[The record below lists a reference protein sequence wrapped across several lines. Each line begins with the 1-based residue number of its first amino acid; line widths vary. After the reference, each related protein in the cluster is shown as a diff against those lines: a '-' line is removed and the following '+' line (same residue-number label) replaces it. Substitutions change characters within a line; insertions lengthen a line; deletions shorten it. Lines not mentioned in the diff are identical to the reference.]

1 MRAFTGISTSRGVAL
16 GRAFIVAPRELNVER
31 RAITPAEV
39 EAEQTRLDA
48 ALAVTREEFSSLRDE
63 VKRADSSIRA
73 EILDAYMLILDDEM
87 LAARA
92 RGKIAGEEVSAEYAF
107 KTTLDNMLTV
117 FENMEDP
124 YFRERAVDLRDVGNR
139 VVMNLLGVAYRAF
152 QGLPEGAVIVAHDL
166 PPSDAAA
173 LPRGKIR
180 GIVTEVGSR
189 TSHTAIMARS
199 MEVPAVVG
207 AVGVMGYV
215 RAGDALVVDGV
226 TGRVIVNP
234 APEVAADYERLVA
247 ELAEEERRRARLAE
261 LPATTLDGYRIELS
275 ANIEV
280 LAELEAIKRHGCDG
294 VGLYRTEFLFLHRG
308 DLPSEEEQLGAYRRV
323 AEASLPHSC
332 IIRTIDIGGDKF
344 LSFPE
349 VAREINPYLGL
360 RAIRFC
366 LKRPDIFRT
375 QLRAIL
381 RASAYGKVKVMFPM
395 ISDVGELRA
404 AQEILADIKAELR
417 REGRYFD
424 EEMEVG
430 IMVEVPSAALDAD
443 TLARECDFFSLGT
456 NDLIQYTLAADR
468 GNEKIAYLYEPFHP
482 AVLKLI
488 KAAVDAA
495 NRNSIW
501 IGVCG
506 EMVADPKA
514 AILLLG
520 LSFHEFSAS
529 PASVPDIKV
538 ALRSVR
544 YVDARG
550 IAERAVRMATVDEVR
565 GYLAEALAELGVPAF
580 QCLWEKGYIF

>member
-1 MRAFTGISTSRGVAL
+1 VVSGKAFV
-16 GRAFIVAPRELNVER
+16 VAPGELTVER
-31 RAITPAEV
+31 RAITAAEV
-39 EAEQTRLDA
+39 EAEQARLA
-48 ALAVTREEFSSLRDE
+48 RSLEVTREEFSSLREE
-63 VKRADSSIRA
+63 VRRSDSSIRA

-87 LAARA
+87 LAHKARDM
-92 RGKIAGEEVSAEYAF
+92 IADEKVSAEYAF
-107 KTTLDNMLTV
+107 KTTLDTMLVV

-139 VVMNLLGVAYRAF
+139 VVMNLLGIAHQLFEDIA
-152 QGLPEGAVIVAHDL
+152 EGTVIVAHDL

-173 LPRGKIR
+173 LPRGKVS

-215 RAGDALVVDGV
+215 RAGDRVIVDGV
-226 TGRVIVNP
+226 NGRVIINP
-234 APEVAADYERLVA
+234 APDAAAEYERVIR
-247 ELAEEERRRARLAE
+247 ELAEEDRRRARLAE

-280 LAELEAIKRHGCDG
+280 LPELEALKRHGCDG
-294 VGLYRTEFLFLHRG
+294 VGLYRTEFLFLHRN
-308 DLPSEEEQLGAYRRV
+308 DLPSEEEQLDAYRKV

-349 VAREINPYLGL
+349 VARELNPFLGL

-366 LKRPDIFRT
+366 LKRRDIFRT

-395 ISDVGELRA
+395 ISDVGELLA
-404 AQEILADIKAELR
+404 AQEILADVKRELR
-417 REGRYFD
+417 AEGRFFD
-424 EEMEVG
+424 EKSEVG
-430 IMVEVPSAALDAD
+430 IMVEVPSAALNAD

-488 KAAVDAA
+488 KATADAA
-495 NRNSIW
+495 CRNNIW
-501 IGVCG
+501 VGVCG
-506 EMVADPKA
+506 EMIADPKA

-520 LSFHEFSAS
+520 LSFNEFSAS
-529 PASVPDIKV
+529 PASVPDIKM
-538 ALRSVR
+538 ALRSVK
-544 YVDARG
+544 YVDARRV
-550 IAERAVRMATVDEVR
+550 AERAVRMTSAGEVR
-565 GYLAEALAELGVPAF
+565 GYLAEALAEMGVPAF
-580 QCLWEKGYIF
+580 QCLW

>member
-1 MRAFTGISTSRGVAL
+1 MREFTGISTSRGVAM
-16 GRAFIVAPRELNVER
+16 GKAFIVAPRELNVER
-31 RAITPAEV
+31 REITAAEV
-39 EAEQTRLDA
+39 EAEQARLDRS
-48 ALAVTREEFSSLRDE
+48 LAVTRDEFSSLRDE

-73 EILDAYMLILDDEM
+73 EILDAYMLVLDDEM

-92 RGKIAGEEVSAEYAF
+92 HSMIADEKVSAEYAF
-107 KTTLDNMLTV
+107 KNTLDDMLTV
-117 FENMEDP
+117 FEDMEDH

-139 VVMNLLGVAYRAF
+139 VVMNLLGVAYRLF
-152 QGLPEGAVIVAHDL
+152 EDLPAGAVVVAHDL

-173 LPRGKIR
+173 LPRGKVR
-180 GIVTEVGSR
+180 AIVTEVGSR

-199 MEVPAVVG
+199 MEVPAIVG
-207 AVGVMGYV
+207 AEGVMGYV
-215 RAGDALVVDGV
+215 RAGDGLIVDGV
-226 TGRVIVNP
+226 NSRVIVNP
-234 APEVAADYERLVA
+234 ADDVAAEYERLIRGMG
-247 ELAEEERRRARLAE
+247 EEDRRRARLAE
-261 LPATTLDGYRIELS
+261 LPAMTLDGYRIELS

-280 LAELEAIKRHGCDG
+280 LPELEAVKRHGCDG
-294 VGLYRTEFLFLHRG
+294 VGLYRTEFLFLHRR
-308 DLPSEEEQLGAYRRV
+308 DLPSEEEQLEAYRKV

-349 VAREINPYLGL
+349 VAREMNPYLGL

-366 LKRPDIFRT
+366 LKRQDIFRT

-381 RASAYGKVKVMFPM
+381 RASAFGKVKVMFPM

-404 AQEILADIKAELR
+404 AKEILSDIRLELKK
-417 REGRYFD
+417 EGHYFD
-424 EEMEVG
+424 EELEVG
-430 IMVEVPSAALDAD
+430 IMVEVPSAALNAD
-443 TLARECDFFSLGT
+443 TLAQECDFFSLGT

-495 NRNSIW
+495 GRNNIW
-501 IGVCG
+501 VGVCG

-520 LSFHEFSAS
+520 LSCNEFSAS
-529 PASVPDIKV
+529 PASVPDIKM

-544 YVDARG
+544 YVDARRV
-550 IAERAVRMATVDEVR
+550 AERAVRMTSVGEIR
-565 GYLAEALAELGVPAF
+565 GYLAEALADMGVPAF
-580 QCLWEKGYIF
+580 QCLW

>member
-1 MRAFTGISTSRGVAL
+1 MGN
-16 GRAFIVAPRELNVER
+16 AFIVAPRELKVEQR
-31 RAITPAEV
+31 EIKPAEV
-39 EAEQTRLDA
+39 EGEQARLER
-48 ALAVTREEFSSLRDE
+48 ALAVTRDEFSSLRNE
-63 VKRADSSIRA
+63 VKKSDSSIRA

-92 RGKIAGEEVSAEYAF
+92 KEMIADRKVTAEYAF
-107 KTTLDNMLTV
+107 KKTLDDMLTV
-117 FENMEDP
+117 FEDMEDP

-139 VVMNLLGVAYRAF
+139 VVMNLLGVAHRLF
-152 QGLPEGAVIVAHDL
+152 QDLPAGAVVVAHDL

-173 LPRGKIR
+173 LPRGKIN

-199 MEVPAVVG
+199 MEVPAIVG
-207 AVGVMGYV
+207 AGGVVGYV
-215 RAGDALVVDGV
+215 RAGDRIIVDGV
-226 TGRVIVNP
+226 NGRVIVNP
-234 APEVAADYERLVA
+234 SADAAKEYERLIGEA
-247 ELAEEERRRARLAE
+247 AEEERRRTRLAE

-280 LAELEAIKRHGCDG
+280 LPELEAVRRHGCDG
-294 VGLYRTEFLFLHRG
+294 VGLYRTEFLFLHRD
-308 DLPSEEEQLGAYRRV
+308 DLPSEEEQLEAYRKV

-349 VAREINPYLGL
+349 MARELNPYLGL

-366 LKRPDIFRT
+366 LERRDIFRT

-381 RASAYGKVKVMFPM
+381 RASGYGKVKLMFPM
-395 ISDVGELRA
+395 ISDVGELQA
-404 AQEILADIKAELR
+404 AKEVLSDTQAELKK
-417 REGRYFD
+417 EGLYF
-424 EEMEVG
+424 EENLEVG
-430 IMVEVPSAALDAD
+430 IMVEVPSAALNAD
-443 TLARECDFFSLGT
+443 TLAQECDFFSLGT

-488 KAAVDAA
+488 KATVDAA
-495 NRNSIW
+495 SRNNIW
-501 IGVCG
+501 VGVCG

-520 LSFHEFSAS
+520 LSFNEFSAS
-529 PASVPDIKV
+529 PAAVPDIKM

-544 YVDARG
+544 YADARRV
-550 IAERAVRMATVDEVR
+550 AERAVRMTTVGEIR
-565 GYLAEALAELGVPAF
+565 GYLAEALGEMGVPAF
-580 QCLWEKGYIF
+580 QCSWQ